1 MPEEKPPD
9 QKNEKEEKPPCT
21 PGSFPLR
28 PAGEVVLAHHEAPPP
43 SGKQRIHQRRPL
55 PQVPDKPKDDQ
66 DRDDQDRD
74 EQDPQDPNNR

>member
-1 MPEEKPPD
+1 MPDEKPPD
-9 QKNEKEEKPPCT
+9 QKDEKEKEEKPACS
-21 PGSFPLR
+21 PGSFALR

-55 PQVPDKPKDDQ
+55 PQVPEKPQ
-66 DRDDQDRD
+66 DEQARD